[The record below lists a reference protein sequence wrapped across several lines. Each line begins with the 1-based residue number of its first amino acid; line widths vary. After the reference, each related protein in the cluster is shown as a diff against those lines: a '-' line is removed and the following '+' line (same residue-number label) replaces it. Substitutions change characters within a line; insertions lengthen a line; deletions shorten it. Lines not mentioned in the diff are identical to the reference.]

1 VVLGL
6 FLWQAAAQGERSAA
20 RSELLAGRAERG

>member
-6 FLWQAAAQGERSAA
+6 FLWQAASEGERSATRTAALAA
-20 RSELLAGRAERG
+20 RSD